1 MFGGQEITYQ
11 SWYGIDVLTLES
23 NRTYNPAGEIYDESG
38 NLVSFYDNQVDNY
51 SQEHYQFHWNERLN
65 SVWNSAVGLNYTH
78 GSGYYEEY
86 NDLWFNQNISFAGN
100 TSFQYLQLNPLK
112 VGNASITDSEN
123 IRRNQ
128 QLAEWAKSKIFIK
141 LIGSS
146 HDRTH
151 QEASFALKCSL
162 KEAIEIGEQFNQ
174 RALFYIRGENLELVE
189 CSSGKSQGLGKFTER
204 LEKL

>member
-1 MFGGQEITYQ
+1 M
-11 SWYGIDVLTLES
+11 
-23 NRTYNPAGEIYDESG
+23 NPE
-38 NLVSFYDNQVDNY
+38 YDNTAFLL
-51 SQEHYQFHWNERLN
+51 SEFPA
-65 SVWNSAVGLNYTH
+65 VWPNN
-78 GSGYYEEY
+78 
-86 NDLWFNQNISFAGN
+86 FAII
-100 TSFQYLQLNPLK
+100 TAHNPMDQKL
-112 VGNASITDSEN
+112 TDSEN